1 MQIKKELM
9 KLIKNIFSIRSVPIL
24 SWSSRNSFNLKPKLK
39 TFIFLT
45 FGLFLFGLGETI
57 LIASSQGVSPWT
69 VFAQGISKN
78 TNFSIGLATF
88 LMSVTVLLLWIPLK
102 QRPGIGTV
110 LNAIIISIVLDYS
123 YPYLPQPNQFFFQI
137 IQSFIGVII
146 VGIGS
151 GFYLISNLGPGP
163 RDGLM
168 TGLQKLT
175 KFPIFFVRGSIEI
188 IVVFIGWKLG
198 GIVGAGTIIFAV
210 FVGPSVSIGFIVV
223 KTFFK

>member
-1 MQIKKELM
+1 MNLIKK
-9 KLIKNIFSIRSVPIL
+9 IFSIKSVPTL
-24 SWSSRNSFNLKPKLK
+24 LWSSHNPFNLKPKLK
-39 TFIFLT
+39 TFIYLT
-45 FGLFLFGLGETI
+45 FGLILFGLGETI

-88 LMSVTVLLLWIPLK
+88 LMSTTVLLLWIPLK
-102 QRPGIGTV
+102 QRPGLGTF

-123 YPYLPQPNQFFFQI
+123 YPYLPKPNQLFLQI
-137 IQSFIGVII
+137 IQSLIGVLI

-151 GFYLISNLGPGP
+151 GFYLIANLGPGP

-175 KFPIFFVRGSIEI
+175 KFPIYLVRGSIEI
-188 IVVFIGWKLG
+188 TVVFIGWKLG
-198 GIVGAGTIIFAV
+198 GVVGIGTIIFAI
-210 FVGPSVSIGFIVV
+210 FVGPFVSIGFIIV
-223 KTFFK
+223 KKYFK